1 MMDLQIGAPSPPS
14 AGHGGEVRA
23 GVIEEAR
30 RRQRRHRRVGAALIG
45 TAGLAAALLAGFGGG
60 LGGGP
65 GPGRVAGGRPNGPVP
80 VAWRDAGSRAFLL
93 VAGHDHACAWAAK
106 ERRGPV
112 RVLDQAPPKALTSV
126 LAVLSKPAPS
136 GSRVAPDVLRA
147 SLEQFPA
154 EAQGI
159 YIRYARRGHAAGLAY
174 YLIPAAHLGIG
185 RVPARCYLQEAAAFK
200 AQIAHLPA
208 VARRSALRWERQQI
222 SIDEAGGPPGVELVT
237 EGPGVD
243 GGRNYTV
250 DELRT
255 NPYGGG
261 GGGGNDTVTETALVV
276 PNNVAS
282 VTARYSPQK
291 APGRVAHPVAV
302 TRPAVNNLVIF
313 VYRGAWDPPALT
325 YRSSSGAPLSTAPR
339 Q

>member
-1 MMDLQIGAPSPPS
+1 M
-14 AGHGGEVRA
+14 
-23 GVIEEAR
+23 
-30 RRQRRHRRVGAALIG
+30 GAALIG
-45 TAGLAAALLAGFGGG
+45 TAALAAALLAGFGGI

-65 GPGRVAGGRPNGPVP
+65 GPGRVAGGGPNGPVP

-93 VAGHDHACAWAAK
+93 VAGHDHACASRPD
-106 ERRGPV
+106 ESGPV

-126 LAVLSKPAPS
+126 LAVLSKPASS
-136 GSRVAPDVLRA
+136 GSRVSPAVLRA
-147 SLEQFPA
+147 SLQQNPLN
-154 EAQGI
+154 AQGI
-159 YIRYARRGHAAGLAY
+159 YIRYARRGYAEGLAY
-174 YLIPAAHLGIG
+174 YLVPAAHLGIG

-208 VARRSALRWERQQI
+208 AARRSALRWERQQI

-237 EGPGVD
+237 EGFG
-243 GGRNYTV
+243 GYGRNYTV

-255 NPYGGG
+255 DPYASG

-302 TRPAVNNLVIF
+302 PRRAVNNLVIF

-325 YRSSSGAPLSTAPR
+325 YRSSSGAPLSTALR
-339 Q
+339 H